1 MSLTS
6 LALWSLHESTHH
18 KSNAPQWSAALRVLL
33 DARPLSSSQLD
44 SLGLLKARD
53 GRTSLTMLSPICQS
67 FTLDLFHAEVLELN
81 LNPSAISTVDAAMPG
96 WGLLFEEREHLL
108 QMIHLSLR
116 EFLLDS
122 DRSGSCAADVRR
134 GHILLAQSCLRN
146 LLERTTGPTLA
157 YALRHGHVCHGL
169 YVKSGTPA
177 RSVKFCPMS
186 TLFTLFT
193 LSVRG

>member
-1 MSLTS
+1 M
-6 LALWSLHESTHH
+6 
-18 KSNAPQWSAALRVLL
+18 
-33 DARPLSSSQLD
+33 
-44 SLGLLKARD
+44 
-53 GRTSLTMLSPICQS
+53 MLSPICQS

-122 DRSGSCAADVRR
+122 DRSGSYAVDVLR

-157 YALRHGHVCHGL
+157 YALRHGHVCQELAHL
-169 YVKSGTPA
+169 HSQSNLSHAHTVPCSHCSHYSHCPHCPYVASCPRDLGSVSRVDWR
-177 RSVKFCPMS
+177 RSI
-186 TLFTLFT
+186 
-193 LSVRG
+193 

>member
-1 MSLTS
+1 M
-6 LALWSLHESTHH
+6 
-18 KSNAPQWSAALRVLL
+18 LL

-67 FTLDLFHAEVLELN
+67 FTLDSFHAEVLELN

-122 DRSGSCAADVRR
+122 DRSGSYAADVRR

-169 YVKSGTPA
+169 YVKSWHTCTSHYSHCSHCPRVA
-177 RSVKFCPMS
+177 SCPRSRD
-186 TLFTLFT
+186 LG
-193 LSVRG
+193 SVSRVDWRRSI